1 MKILKKFHEHF
12 INKSDVSKTL
22 IFNPKTLITALITLT
37 TYMSMAQDQMLYIH
51 QDWLK
56 PSKSDEYKNL
66 TKTLVDEFKKHEFPY
81 SIGTVYLSN
90 GSVISATPIKNFADL
105 DLNPYK
111 EISEKIGAEK
121 WKKIFEAFNG
131 CYTSHNNFTVNY
143 MSDLSYAPT
152 GESMEGYN
160 YYEYHFYYIAPGES
174 KKMEDLI
181 KSVKGISVNK
191 NAPLNFS
198 IYRSG
203 FGSQSDYYVALIS
216 AKDEAH
222 LKELADSNAKIIGE
236 EGKKAIQNV
245 YKSSIKYEL
254 ILGWYMPD
262 LSYNPKQ

>member
-121 WKKIFEAFNG
+121 WKKIFEAFNE
-131 CYTSHNNFTVNY
+131 CYTSHNNFTSVY
-143 MSDLSYAPT
+143 LDDLSYTPK
-152 GESMEGYN
+152 GETKADYN
-160 YYEYHFYYIAPGES
+160 YIEYIFYHIAPGDS
-174 KKMEDLI
+174 GKMENLI
-181 KSVKGISVNK
+181 KTVKDIFVKK
-191 NAPLNFS
+191 NAVVNFS
-198 IYRSG
+198 VYRSG
-203 FGSQSDYYVALIS
+203 LGSPSDYYLVAVS

-222 LKELADSNAKIIGE
+222 LKELSDTNKKIIGE
-236 EGKKAIQNV
+236 EGKTAIQNV

-254 ILGWYMPD
+254 LLGWYRPE